1 MQIQS
6 RLYNFHAIAA
16 MVFAAIVGASVWVI
30 HEGVQLAAA
39 TLQNDTGKVVLAS
52 LLQQRRKDPQRPLIV
67 VAASGGGTRAAVYT
81 AAILEGMSKLG
92 RADDVVLASG
102 VSGGGAALAY
112 YAANRA
118 ALINNNDPAT
128 WDRYFEMMTRPYIQ
142 DVLNRSS
149 EWRMVTGG
157 RLGLL
162 LKESFDRRWETP
174 TNRTNLAEVDDM
186 GLIFNTT
193 LAGELVCPTLHCGGK
208 TVEDAEPSLRGL
220 TKSTLAGGRLLLTNL
235 NLPEEITGE
244 PLEPGSSERLPIVLS
259 GASISLQQAAALNAN
274 FPPVFSN
281 AAIDVDDQKRYWVT
295 DGGAADNRGM
305 EMMLYALRLT
315 LAKMK
320 SDDVIVAD
328 ASLFSDAYTQ
338 DRGVSSLTGAG
349 SHFAS
354 HLDSELIESIRHLY
368 QSHPDRFHFSY
379 VMMPD
384 RLRESGS
391 FGTHW
396 MLQSQITVRES
407 EDKGADSKTITG
419 DEMVAVLRALHTPG
433 FHGKLSPK
441 ACTILQWAYADAS
454 HSGAWSEVVTELG
467 GSNAKPSCLNP

>member
-1 MQIQS
+1 MA
-6 RLYNFHAIAA
+6 N
-16 MVFAAIVGASVWVI
+16 
-30 HEGVQLAAA
+30 
-39 TLQNDTGKVVLAS
+39 
-52 LLQQRRKDPQRPLIV
+52 
-67 VAASGGGTRAAVYT
+67 VY
-81 AAILEGMSKLG
+81 G
-92 RADDVVLASG
+92 R
-102 VSGGGAALAY
+102 
-112 YAANRA
+112 
-118 ALINNNDPAT
+118 
-128 WDRYFEMMTRPYIQ
+128 
-142 DVLNRSS
+142 
-149 EWRMVTGG
+149 

-162 LKESFDRRWETP
+162 LKESFDRQWETP
-174 TNRTNLAEVDDM
+174 TNRTNLAEVDDI

-208 TVEDAEPSLRGL
+208 TVEDAEPSLRSE

-235 NLPEEITGE
+235 NLPEEITGRS
-244 PLEPGSSERLPIVLS
+244 LEPGSSVPLPVVLS

-281 AAIDVDDQKRYWVT
+281 AAIDVDDQKRYWIT
-295 DGGAADNRGM
+295 DGGAAENRGM

-320 SDDVIVAD
+320 SDELPPVYVVVAD
-328 ASLFSDAYTQ
+328 ASAFSDAYTQ
-338 DRGVSSLTGAG
+338 HRGVSSLAGAG

-354 HLDSELIESIRHLY
+354 HVDSELIESIRLLY

-407 EDKGADSKTITG
+407 EDKGADSNTITG

-454 HSGAWSEVVTELG
+454 HLGAWSEVLTEP
-467 GSNAKPSCLNP
+467 GSSNVRPNCLDP